1 MKSLF
6 CCFDSSPS
14 KPVNNPQGSSLVNSS
29 AERTDEE
36 EIASDNNKIR
46 LRRDSN
52 PLQYARRAFATPEL
66 DMVAGRTPPS
76 AWQAVAAKVVS
87 ANRIRRG
94 LGKEVRIEEFRI
106 EELGGR
112 AGKKIFG
119 PVSVFN
125 GNVTFRV
132 KRPLKGITL
141 SIKFY
146 GGTEVNGNYV
156 NFITAA
162 HDLFSG
168 GGPPQLPVRVRVPS
182 DQPPTHFPDA
192 SHLTLPF
199 SHTSEIMEYRTKPFK
214 IAFMPNVDPS
224 LEMPLVSRKP
234 SMRKKRSASLHKKS
248 EARLSAQTIYPP
260 GSPNSPTF
268 GPGST
273 TPKMR
278 GPKLT
283 LTTVDLDDVASS
295 NSTPVIDRPHP
306 SSLSSAIERTTRI
319 TDDDNN
325 TIAKLTIEMPSSRF
339 LPGESIGM
347 KLTLQ
352 VNEGIQLPKGMGV
365 RVVEGRSLCAES
377 ADGEAAEKSENDEE
391 QDPDLVKMKNVG
403 GEQLRVLTSK
413 KFMLH
418 LETSTVIKENKA
430 QDSGMAGGKELVEM
444 LSVTLPP
451 FETFITNAL
460 LPTAILP
467 LGDPRSADDTLS
479 DDPSPSSWR
488 PKLVINGKGKSVES
502 SSAQSPAVME
512 ARGLYFRVQHLVHIT
527 VPMVEQHHSH
537 WYSKANRQANA
548 PSASDL
554 EVTVPIIMGNKN
566 PVAKPPELRLNM
578 KTFEPSEGSSSASSA
593 ATRSWKQGMKFGN
606 LRESMVRPAFV
617 VDS

>member
-1 MKSLF
+1 
-6 CCFDSSPS
+6 
-14 KPVNNPQGSSLVNSS
+14 
-29 AERTDEE
+29 
-36 EIASDNNKIR
+36 
-46 LRRDSN
+46 
-52 PLQYARRAFATPEL
+52 
-66 DMVAGRTPPS
+66 MVAGRTPPS

-168 GGPPQLPVRVRVPS
+168 DLIQEGPRSFLFAFEFPPINL
-182 DQPPTHFPDA
+182 PPTSQTPLISYSFQAKLAFDDRPD
-192 SHLTLPF
+192 SKETLPF